1 MDKLEVARRQLG
13 MALWLFLEDLEPLAV
28 QALACGAGEIL
39 NELAAQ
45 AGLDNST
52 AHILKTNPSLALAD
66 VKFLRNEYWN
76 AFKHATSRDG
86 TARADQETLDA
97 FSDLKNDA
105 PLMLAWM
112 DYHRITQ
119 RMPIAAQVFQCWFF
133 AMYEEKLAL
142 TLSRDLYRRA
152 FPGIREA
159 ARGEQKARLRS
170 GLRGAEA
177 NVQLLNKAETEP
189 RLLLLPVP

>member
-13 MALWLFLEDLEPLAV
+13 MALWLFVEDLEPLAV

-52 AHILKTNPSLALAD
+52 AHILKTNPSLAPAD

-86 TARADQETLDA
+86 TARADKETLDA
-97 FSDLKNDA
+97 FSDVKNDA
-105 PLMLAWM
+105 PLILAWM
-112 DYHRITQ
+112 DYERITR
-119 RMPIAAQVFQCWFF
+119 RMPIAAQAFQCWFF
-133 AMYEEKLAL
+133 ALYEEKLQL
-142 TLSRDLYRRA
+142 TLSRDSYRRA

-159 ARGEQKARLRS
+159 KRQEQKERLRS
-170 GLRGAEA
+170 AVRGAEGSL
-177 NVQLLNKAETEP
+177 QLLNNGVTEP
-189 RLLLLPVP
+189 QLLLPLP